1 VTDGPTG
8 QAGSGQAPGPHDR
21 GHWRR
26 VHPLTPAVKS
36 WQGLVVLLFVV
47 VQEVGRNAAS
57 PDSSGGPSLPDV
69 GGQVL
74 LAGGGIAALV
84 LLVLVGFAVLSWRM
98 TRYRVTDEA
107 LEFNHGVLFRQERRA
122 RLDRLQAVDVVEPLV
137 ARIFGLAKL
146 SLDVAGGGHSK
157 IEVSFLTRAQA
168 QELRNHLLAAAA
180 GVQYDTPTAPE
191 APEHQWLEVPVQRLV
206 ASLALT
212 PGVVIPAV
220 IVVGVLGASVF
231 LRQPGLLFTMLAPL
245 VGFGG
250 VVWNRFAGAFGF
262 RVSTSP
268 DGLRLRHGLLEQ
280 RAQTVPP
287 GRVQAVRLSQPILWR
302 RSDWWRVQVNVAGY
316 GGMHGE
322 NKGDTETTLL
332 PVGTRDEAV
341 AVLAFVLPD
350 LGVAEQ
356 EHPRAVVD
364 AGLSGTGA
372 AQGFRTSPS
381 AAKWLDPWAW
391 RRNGFRVTGQALLLR
406 RGFFE
411 KHLDVV
417 PHARTQS
424 LGVTQGPLQRALHL
438 ASFEL
443 HSTQGPVSPA
453 VRHLSND
460 QAAHLLAEQ
469 SLRAQRARRLAGP
482 ERWMESVA
490 LTAVE
495 ELSGHPVPDAG
506 PADPAARSDPS

>member
-1 VTDGPTG
+1 VTQGPG
-8 QAGSGQAPGPHDR
+8 LHER

-26 VHPLTPAVKS
+26 VHPLTPAVRS
-36 WQGLVVLLFVV
+36 WQALVVLMFVV
-47 VQEVGRNAAS
+47 AQEFGRSAVDPS
-57 PDSSGGPSLPDV
+57 EGGPSLPDV
-69 GGQVL
+69 GGQAL
-74 LAGGGIAALV
+74 LAGGGIAVAVV
-84 LLVLVGFAVLSWRM
+84 LAFAGFAVLSWRM
-98 TRYRVTDEA
+98 TRFRVTDEA
-107 LEFNHGVLFRQERRA
+107 LEYHHGVLFRQERRA

-157 IEVSFLTRAQA
+157 IEVSYLTRAQA

-180 GVQYDTPTAPE
+180 GVRYDTPTAPE
-191 APEHQWLEVPVQRLV
+191 APEHQWLEVPVQRLLT
-206 ASLALT
+206 SLALT
-212 PGVVIPAV
+212 PGVVVPALISV
-220 IVVGVLGASVF
+220 GLIVVAVVL
-231 LRQPGLLFTMLAPL
+231 RNPGLLLPLFPGL

-262 RVSTSP
+262 RVATSP

-302 RSDWWRVQVNVAGY
+302 GPDWWRVQVNVAGY

-350 LGVAEQ
+350 LGVTEQ

-364 AGLSGTGA
+364 AGLSGSGA
-372 AQGFRTSPS
+372 AQGFRTAPES
-381 AAKWLDPWAW
+381 ARWLDPWAW

-424 LGVTQGPLQRALHL
+424 LGVTQGPLQRALGL
-438 ASFEL
+438 ASFVL
-443 HSTQGPVSPA
+443 HSTPGPVSPA
-453 VRHLSND
+453 VHHLSGEL
-460 QAAHLLAEQ
+460 AAQLLTEQ
-469 SLRAQRARRLAGP
+469 SVRARLARSTAGP
-482 ERWMESVA
+482 ERWMEAAA
-490 LTAVE
+490 LSAAE
-495 ELSGHPVPDAG
+495 ELSGHRVVDPGLAPGRAAG
-506 PADPAARSDPS
+506 PRPPA

>member
-1 VTDGPTG
+1 MTSGGTVTEGPG
-8 QAGSGQAPGPHDR
+8 LHDR

-36 WQGLVVLLFVV
+36 WQALVVLLFVV
-47 VQEVGRNAAS
+47 AQEFGRGAIDPS
-57 PDSSGGPSLPDV
+57 RDGGPSLPDV

-74 LAGGGIAALV
+74 LASGGVAVLV
-84 LLVLVGFAVLSWRM
+84 LLVVAGFAVLSWRM
-98 TRYRVTDEA
+98 TRFRVTDEA
-107 LEFNHGVLFRQERRA
+107 LEYNHGVLFRQERRA

-137 ARIFGLAKL
+137 ARIFGLARL
-146 SLDVAGGGHSK
+146 NLEVAGGGHSK
-157 IEVSFLTRAQA
+157 IDVSYLTRAQA

-180 GVQYDTPTAPE
+180 GVRYDTPTAPE
-191 APEHQWLEVPVQRLV
+191 APEHQWLEVPVQRLL

-212 PGVVIPAV
+212 PGVVVPALLA
-220 IVVGVLGASVF
+220 VVVVVASAVLRNPGF
-231 LRQPGLLFTMLAPL
+231 LFPLLPGL

-250 VVWNRFAGAFGF
+250 VVWNRFAGGFGF
-262 RVSTSP
+262 RAATSP

-302 RSDWWRVQVNVAGY
+302 RADWWRVRVNVAGY
-316 GGMHGE
+316 GAMHGE
-322 NKGDTETTLL
+322 NRGDTETTLL

-350 LGVAEQ
+350 LGVTAQ
-356 EHPRAVVD
+356 EHPRQVVD

-381 AAKWLDPWAW
+381 SAKWLDPWAW

-411 KHLDVV
+411 RHLDVV

-424 LGVTQGPLQRALHL
+424 LGVTQGPLQRALGL

-443 HSTQGPVSPA
+443 HSTPGPVSPA
-453 VRHLSND
+453 VHHLSTEM
-460 QAAHLLAEQ
+460 AAQLLTEQ
-469 SLRAQRARRLAGP
+469 SARARLARSTAGP
-482 ERWMESVA
+482 ERWMEAAA
-490 LTAVE
+490 LSAAEQLAGRAVVD
-495 ELSGHPVPDAG
+495 SAATGGA
-506 PADPAARSDPS
+506 ADPGAVA